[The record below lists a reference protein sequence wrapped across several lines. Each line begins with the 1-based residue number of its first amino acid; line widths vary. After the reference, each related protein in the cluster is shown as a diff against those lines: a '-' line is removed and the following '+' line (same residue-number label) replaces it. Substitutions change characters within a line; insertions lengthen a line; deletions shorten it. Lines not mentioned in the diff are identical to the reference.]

1 MTLLIQLCSV
11 SFQRPPFRFKSKE
24 ITGACISAA
33 KIEVWLVDFS
43 FIMRESAISLGGH
56 GSICDAEELFDS
68 RGDLREVGIG
78 EVVVND
84 LTVLTDE
91 EFAKVP

>member
-1 MTLLIQLCSV
+1 
-11 SFQRPPFRFKSKE
+11 
-24 ITGACISAA
+24 
-33 KIEVWLVDFS
+33 
-43 FIMRESAISLGGH
+43 MRESVISLGGH

-84 LTVLTDE
+84 LTVFTDE
-91 EFAKVP
+91 EFAEVP